1 MFTPT
6 NGNGASYSR
15 CVSGASLAQLVRRLS
30 PAQRAILAAAIVEG
44 RITLV
49 DLTTKAIAELCRI
62 SEPYVYAALR
72 CTPEQREAIHFGD
85 RPLVQPR
92 PRPVSPA
99 VDWWRLNEDA
109 LLAAINGLELS
120 TAVEV
125 EHAN

>member
-1 MFTPT
+1 
-6 NGNGASYSR
+6 
-15 CVSGASLAQLVRRLS
+15 VRRLS